1 MYITHQLKQNQ
12 RDQKGLGEDQLPDSR
27 GMGGG
32 TAPAPLDA
40 MRCAR
45 RRACA
50 ACTATAPTPS
60 RPRWRRSHRRARRPH
75 AMPRAASLPRALALL
90 VLSAHGGLEDG
101 E

>member
-45 RRACA
+45 RDAPVLRA
-50 ACTATAPTPS
+50 P
-60 RPRWRRSHRRARRPH
+60 RPRPLRAGRAGAAPSIALTDTRFPSLRLLGPHAARRAV
-75 AMPRAASLPRALALL
+75 PR
-90 VLSAHGGLEDG
+90 
-101 E
+101 